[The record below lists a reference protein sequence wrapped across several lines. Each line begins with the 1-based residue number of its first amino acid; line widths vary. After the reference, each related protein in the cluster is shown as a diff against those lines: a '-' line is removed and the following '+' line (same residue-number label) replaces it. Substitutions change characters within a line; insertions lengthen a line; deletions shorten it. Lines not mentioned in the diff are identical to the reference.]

1 MNTTTR
7 TRRRWSKPLPMT
19 PERQAMH
26 ELATQMRRVQLS
38 GERIPQWMRDEY
50 SKRVAAHHAQI
61 TANS

>member
-1 MNTTTR
+1 MNTR

-26 ELATQMRRVQLS
+26 EMAAQMREVERRR
-38 GERIPQWMRDEY
+38 ERIPQWMRDEY

-61 TANS
+61 VASK